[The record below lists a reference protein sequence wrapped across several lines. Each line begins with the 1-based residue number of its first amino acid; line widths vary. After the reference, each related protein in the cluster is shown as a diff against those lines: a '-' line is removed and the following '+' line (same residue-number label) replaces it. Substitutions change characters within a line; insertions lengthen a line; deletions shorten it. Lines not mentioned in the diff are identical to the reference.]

1 MECGHVGCCDSSQNK
16 HGSKHFHHTK
26 HPIMRSIEPEE
37 EWGWCFV
44 DELMLDFTDPSHP
57 EVASE

>member
-1 MECGHVGCCDSSQNK
+1 
-16 HGSKHFHHTK
+16 
-26 HPIMRSIEPEE
+26 MRSIEPEE

-44 DELMLDFTDPSHP
+44 DELMLDFTNPAHP